1 MKGHQPL
8 HYYYSQ
14 KLTYSSY
21 IRIIKHVIFL
31 FPAPPSS
38 PRLILSGGGAPRV
51 SEDRTSISVYWL
63 PSLDCGGIPET
74 LHYNIYLYDT
84 AVDEALFE
92 KVNSE
97 PITQVD
103 NVTRVCYEVPIG
115 DPETSYGV
123 VVVASN
129 GATVDPDSFTDVAGV
144 QDRFCGV
151 LCCIRGSAFGSS
163 YV

>member
-1 MKGHQPL
+1 M
-8 HYYYSQ
+8 
-14 KLTYSSY
+14 
-21 IRIIKHVIFL
+21 
-31 FPAPPSS
+31 
-38 PRLILSGGGAPRV
+38 
-51 SEDRTSISVYWL
+51 YWL

-144 QDRFCGV
+144 QDRFVVFFVALGDLSDPAMCSNNSKLLHSNWNV
-151 LCCIRGSAFGSS
+151 
-163 YV
+163 